1 MNFFDFF
8 RENENTIS
16 SEIVI
21 EGIGLHS
28 GNNTKLTLKPNNDG
42 GGIIFK
48 NTSGTTIKAL
58 YNNVID
64 TKLGTTIG
72 LNINDN
78 VEKILTIEHLM
89 AAIWACNIDNLIIE
103 VDNQEIPILDG
114 SAAIFI
120 QEIEK
125 VGIKKLNSKRK
136 YLKILNEV
144 VVEEE
149 DKYIKILPSRYLSV
163 DITIDF
169 NYGKIGKQNYL
180 FNGNKKNFIKNIAES
195 RTFCNMKEI
204 EYMHSIGLARG
215 GSENCA
221 MIFDDDGL
229 INKDGFRVKNE
240 VVKHKLLDCLGD
252 IYTSGYN
259 IIGKIISYKGGHTL
273 NNLLLKK
280 IFADEKN
287 YRIK

>member
-1 MNFFDFF
+1 MNFFNFLKK
-8 RENENTIS
+8 NENTIAN
-16 SEIVI
+16 EVI
-21 EGIGLHS
+21 INGIGLHS
-28 GNNTKLTLKPNNDG
+28 GNSVKLILKPSED

-48 NTSGTTIKAL
+48 NNNGTTIKAL

-78 VEKILTIEHLM
+78 TEKFLTIEHLM

-103 VDNQEIPILDG
+103 IYNQETPILDG
-114 SAAIFI
+114 SAMIFI
-120 QEIEK
+120 QEIKK

-136 YLKILNEV
+136 YLKILNEIT
-144 VVEEE
+144 VEEG
-149 DKYIKILPSRYLSV
+149 DKYIKILPSRHLSV
-163 DITIDF
+163 DITVNF
-169 NYGKIGKQNYL
+169 SYGKIGKQNYL
-180 FNGNKKNFIKNIAES
+180 FNGNKENFVKNIAEA

-204 EYMHSIGLARG
+204 EYMHSIGLAMG

-221 MIFDDDGL
+221 MIFNEEGL
-229 INKDGFRVKNE
+229 INKDGFRIENE
-240 VVKHKLLDCLGD
+240 VAKHKLLDCLGD
-252 IYTSGYN
+252 MYTSGYN

-280 IFADEKN
+280 IFSDEKN
-287 YRIK
+287 YKIK